1 MFDKSGRVPAP
12 GLDSAVKQS
21 RTPTYHS
28 GVPKGTIG
36 AGVQNDEDQR
46 VRVPVKG
53 VGMKQTNVGYNA
65 DGRKA
70 GTPSNA
76 PPKGGGQRS
85 NPPAGVP
92 NPKGF

>member
-12 GLDSAVKQS
+12 GLDSAVTQS
-21 RTPTYHS
+21 RSAYPS
-28 GVPKGTIG
+28 GVPRGTIG
-36 AGVQNDEDQR
+36 AGVQGSGPDGA
-46 VRVPVKG
+46 RVPLKG

-70 GTPSNA
+70 GTPGNA